1 MGAALIC
8 IAVLERLSNV
18 SAWLGSAPTEVWFLL
33 GGLVAVGLLVARER
47 RGGAPAWEQ
56 LGTAALPSYRSTL
69 PRLGQELAR
78 MRRYERPLAVVVL
91 RTGSNGADPRRDGGN
106 GKGAALDTST
116 LAFCHAGA
124 ILRDVLRDTDLL
136 ACDLGH
142 RRYVVV
148 LPETNRE
155 QAEQAAMRLQTRLA
169 ATIPLPLTAGIAQFP
184 DDGLIVEE
192 LVKNALADCEKH
204 GLAVH

>member
-8 IAVLERLSNV
+8 IAVLDRLANV

-33 GGLVAVGLLVARER
+33 GGVLAAGILVARER
-47 RGGAPAWEQ
+47 RGAPAWEQ
-56 LGTAALPSYRSTL
+56 LGTPALPSYRSTL

-91 RTGSNGADPRRDGGN
+91 RTEVNGADPHGGN
-106 GKGAALDTST
+106 GKGGSGVDAGT

-124 ILRDVLRDTDLL
+124 ILRDLLRDTDLL

-155 QAEQAAMRLQTRLA
+155 QAELAAVRLQNRLSA
-169 ATIPLPLTAGIAQFP
+169 AIPLPLSAGISEFP
-184 DDGLIVEE
+184 TDGLIVEE
-192 LVKNALADCEKH
+192 LVKKAVAACGQH
-204 GLAVH
+204 RLAVH

>member
-1 MGAALIC
+1 M
-8 IAVLERLSNV
+8 
-18 SAWLGSAPTEVWFLL
+18 
-33 GGLVAVGLLVARER
+33 
-47 RGGAPAWEQ
+47 
-56 LGTAALPSYRSTL
+56 
-69 PRLGQELAR
+69 
-78 MRRYERPLAVVVL
+78 
-91 RTGSNGADPRRDGGN
+91 
-106 GKGAALDTST
+106 
-116 LAFCHAGA
+116 
-124 ILRDVLRDTDLL
+124 LRDTDLL

-155 QAEQAAMRLQTRLA
+155 QAEQAAVRLQTRLA